1 MERQTLATSLAEV
14 ESQVAGRQAKR
25 GAQAG
30 RGRQR
35 RERSFALLL
44 VGALTLFAVAID
56 GYHPCAED
64 GGLYMAGVKR
74 LLDPALYPHSTAFVL
89 EPMRHSLFAPTVA
102 AAVRLTHLSL
112 PVVLLAFHLASIWL
126 TLFAAWMLAVRCW
139 TSRPARIGAV
149 VLLACWLALP
159 IAGTALLFMDPY
171 ATARSLSTPAMVLAL
186 LGALDM
192 TARGS
197 PFPSQKRKRQRG
209 LLLCAASLAVAAAM
223 HPLMAAYALGATLM
237 LLAARSPNRTLR
249 LCATAALATSA
260 LALAACL
267 QAVAR
272 PESAAYLRIA
282 MTRTYWFPAQ
292 WRWYELAGLA
302 APLAILTIFAFR
314 KPGAPSIAH
323 LRSGSPASLLAGVRM
338 GGMKGAPSIAHLRS
352 GSPANLLAGVVRM
365 GGMKNALSIPRS
377 LRNGWELASQY
388 LGRTG
393 EEANDASRAL
403 ARMAIAVGATS
414 CLIALLFAR
423 AAAATHLIARL
434 QPLRAFQIVYLVL
447 ALTLGA
453 TLGERILRRRAWR
466 WAAAMLLLGGI
477 SFTAGRTA
485 FPNSNHLELPGTA
498 PRNPWAQAFL
508 WARDH
513 TPKDALF
520 ALDADYINAPGED
533 AQCFRAIA
541 QRSALPDYSK
551 DGGEASIAPG
561 LTADWVRGQAAQ
573 QSLSAPST
581 TDERRVAA
589 LQPLGVTWLVLQE
602 GATTRLNCPYAN
614 SAVKLCH
621 LP

>member
-1 MERQTLATSLAEV
+1 MEWQTLATSLAEV

-25 GAQAG
+25 NAQAG

-35 RERSFALLL
+35 RERAFPLLL
-44 VGALTLFAVAID
+44 AGALTLFAVAIN

-89 EPMRHSLFAPTVA
+89 EPMRHSLFATTVA

-112 PVVLLAFHLASIWL
+112 PVVLLALHLASIWL
-126 TLFAAWMLAVRCW
+126 TLFAAWMLAARCW
-139 TSRPARIGAV
+139 TSRPARAGAV

-186 LGALDM
+186 AGALDM

-197 PFPSQKRKRQRG
+197 PFNPQKRQRG

-249 LCATAALATSA
+249 RCATAALAASA

-272 PESAAYLRIA
+272 PESADTIRVAL
-282 MTRTYWFPAQ
+282 TRTYWFPAQ

-302 APLAILTIFAFR
+302 APLAILSFYAWSKLAKTT
-314 KPGAPSIAH
+314 STH
-323 LRSGSPASLLAGVRM
+323 SLQ
-338 GGMKGAPSIAHLRS
+338 PI
-352 GSPANLLAGVVRM
+352 
-365 GGMKNALSIPRS
+365 
-377 LRNGWELASQY
+377 
-388 LGRTG
+388 
-393 EEANDASRAL
+393 DASRAL
-403 ARMAIAVGATS
+403 PCMAIAVGATS

-423 AAAATHLIARL
+423 VAAPTHLIARL

-447 ALTLGA
+447 TLTLGA
-453 TLGERILRRRAWR
+453 TLGERLLRRRAWR
-466 WAAAMLLLGGI
+466 WAAAMLLIGGI
-477 SFTAGRTA
+477 SFSAGRTA
-485 FPNSNHLELPGTA
+485 FPNSNHLELPGIA

-508 WARDH
+508 WLRDN

-551 DGGEASIAPG
+551 DGGEASIAPT
-561 LTADWVRGQAAQ
+561 LTAEWVLGQAAQ
-573 QSLSAPST
+573 QALSAPST

-589 LQPLGVTWLVLQE
+589 LQPLGVTWLVLQA
-602 GATTRLNCPYAN
+602 GATTRFDCPYAN

>member
-1 MERQTLATSLAEV
+1 MERQTLATSFAEV
-14 ESQVAGRQAKR
+14 ESQVASEQAVFN
-25 GAQAG
+25 AQAR
-30 RGRQR
+30 RGQQR
-35 RERSFALLL
+35 RERAFPLLL
-44 VGALTLFAVAID
+44 VSALTLFAVAVN
-56 GYHPCAED
+56 GYHPYAED
-64 GGLYMAGVKR
+64 GGLYLAGVLR
-74 LLDPALYPHSTAFVL
+74 LLDPALYPHATAFVL
-89 EPMRHSLFAPTVA
+89 EPMRFSLFAPTVA

-112 PVVLLAFHLASIWL
+112 PVVLLALHLASIWL
-126 TLFAAWMLAVRCW
+126 TLFAAWMLAGRCW
-139 TSRPARIGAV
+139 TSRPARAGAV
-149 VLLACWLALP
+149 VLLACWLAIP

-192 TARGS
+192 TARDS
-197 PFPSQKRKRQRG
+197 PFNPQKRQRG

-237 LLAARSPNRTLR
+237 LLAARAPNRTLR
-249 LCATAALATSA
+249 LCATAALAAAA

-267 QAVAR
+267 QDAAK
-272 PESAAYLRIA
+272 PESAATIRIA
-282 MTRTYWFPAQ
+282 LTRTYWFPTQ

-314 KPGAPSIAH
+314 KPGAPSI
-323 LRSGSPASLLAGVRM
+323 
-338 GGMKGAPSIAHLRS
+338 
-352 GSPANLLAGVVRM
+352 
-365 GGMKNALSIPRS
+365 PRS
-377 LRNGWELASQY
+377 LRNGWDLTSQY

-403 ARMAIAVGATS
+403 ARMALAVGATS
-414 CLIALLFAR
+414 CLIAALFAR
-423 AAAATHLIARL
+423 VTAATHLIARL
-434 QPLRAFQIVYLVL
+434 QPLRAFQTVYLVL
-447 ALTLGA
+447 TLTLGA
-453 TLGERILRRRAWR
+453 TLGERLLRRRPWR
-466 WAAAMLLLGGI
+466 WAATILLLGGI

-485 FPNSNHLELPGTA
+485 FPNSPHLELPGTA

-551 DGGEASIAPG
+551 DGGEASIAPA

-581 TDERRVAA
+581 SDAA
-589 LQPLGVTWLVLQE
+589 RLSELRPLGVSWVVLQA
-602 GATTRLNCPYAN
+602 GATTHLSCPYSN
-614 SAVKLCH
+614 SAVKLCR
-621 LP
+621 LS